1 MLSLWMTNSYEGK
14 RQTSFWSW
22 VWQSS
27 KRDWLPL
34 AVRRTTTRSEV
45 LSSLGASA
53 GLAARTT
60 STNLFWKAPVTATVV
75 GSYERR
81 TRAVELDMM
90 LEGVSRS
97 FVRKGEGGVTYMR
110 FTVQLLYGS

>member
-14 RQTSFWSW
+14 RQTSFWSL

-27 KRDWLPL
+27 KRAWLPL

-45 LSSLGASA
+45 SSSLGASA
-53 GLAARTT
+53 LVAGRTT
-60 STNLFWKAPVTATVV
+60 STNLFWKGPVTATMV

-90 LEGVSRS
+90 LKCVSGS
-97 FVRKGEGGVTYMR
+97 FVRRGEGVTYMR
-110 FTVQLLYGS
+110 FTVQIVYGS